1 MTAVVAAMVALS
13 ALPQQAP
20 YDSVFERLRN
30 LAPDA
35 IAPVKNVVLKR
46 DAMELRFD
54 SGYAY
59 LLTPVSGRTIGIAFA
74 GAGSLTFQPPLL
86 VEQFNLQRVL
96 GDTGISGPIT
106 AAAFVFTDS
115 TAEELKRQLTFESR
129 GLGDLGTARDAVS
142 DALDYLIDDRS
153 HSAPSTLTTALLNQ
167 SASGYF
173 AAYVKRARG
182 ESVMIEYDPLETE
195 EMALYRRGKMPG
207 QRVETVCRFQRS
219 QDLAAN
225 VSETDEHPQLLD
237 VGPYDIDATI
247 EGNLKFSAH
256 ATLRLAGRTEPQRW
270 AVFYLY
276 HELDVDSISAGGQAL
291 TFYRRDHATPLWVRF
306 PRAIGPGDTLSLRIS
321 YHGPLIA
328 LSSIME
334 ELIPKEYLR
343 ELGPALDSWVDI
355 KSEFLWYP
363 IYSSPERYDMRLT
376 FHTPR
381 NLQFASI
388 GRRVRADTSDKVITT
403 QWITEYPTNTAS
415 FNIGKFEEFQIRDPR
430 IPPVTVHINADAHR
444 ILQKLIPHSRS
455 GAEDVGSDIANS
467 LSFFTQ
473 MFGPPLFH
481 HYYATEAPQ
490 SHGAAFPGLV
500 RLSWQTYLS
509 YSTKGSDESFRAHE
523 IAHQWWYYGVE
534 PATYR
539 DAWLSEGFSEFS
551 GLWYM
556 QTVLRDNE
564 KYLKKLRD
572 ARDEIRHERGKAAP
586 IGLGTR
592 ASESWRGDYSLMTY
606 QKGAW
611 VLHMLRNL
619 LLDINT
625 MREDRFQAMMRDY
638 YTTFRGKRVTTQDFQ
653 RMVEKHLGQPMDWF
667 FDEWVYGTAIPTYT
681 LSWKAETDSAG
692 KPALRLRVR
701 QRDVP
706 PGFGMYVPVLIKFQ
720 QGEAMVRILVRD
732 TTTNAIIRVPTKPTS
747 VVLNPLESVLADVKT
762 ESWSD
767 Q

>member
-1 MTAVVAAMVALS
+1 MYTVLTLVVAATTLQGS
-13 ALPQQAP
+13 TS
-20 YDSVFERLRN
+20 DSVFERLRN

-46 DAMELRFD
+46 DAMELRLD

-59 LLTPVSGRTIGIAFA
+59 LLTPVSGRTIGIAFV

-106 AAAFVFTDS
+106 AAAFVFADS
-115 TAEELKRQLTFESR
+115 TAEELKRQLTFRSR
-129 GLGDLGTARDAVS
+129 GLGDMGNAQDAVS
-142 DALDYLIDDRS
+142 DALAYLVDDRS
-153 HSAPSTLTTALLNQ
+153 RSAPASLTAALLNQ
-167 SASGYF
+167 SASQYF

-182 ESVMIEYDPLETE
+182 ESVMIEYDPLQTE
-195 EMALYRRGKMPG
+195 EMALYRRGKMLG

-219 QDLAAN
+219 QDLVAN
-225 VSETDEHPQLLD
+225 VSESDEHSQPLD

-256 ATLRLAGRTEPQRW
+256 ATLQLSGRIDPQRW

-276 HELDVDSISAGGQAL
+276 EELDVDSVSGGGQAL
-291 TFYRRDHATPLWVRF
+291 AFFRRDHAQPLWVRF
-306 PRAIGPGDTLSLRIS
+306 PRAIGPGDTISLRFS

-328 LSSIME
+328 LGSIME
-334 ELIPKEYLR
+334 EIIPRQYLR
-343 ELGPALDSWVDI
+343 EFAPVLDSWADI
-355 KSEFLWYP
+355 RSELLWYP
-363 IYSSPERYDMRLT
+363 VYNSPQRYDMRLT

-381 NLQFASI
+381 NMQFASI
-388 GRRVRADTSDKVITT
+388 GRRLRADTVGKVITT
-403 QWITEYPTNTAS
+403 QWVTENPTNIAS
-415 FNIGKFEEFQIRDPR
+415 FNIGRFEEFQIRDPR
-430 IPPVTVHINADAHR
+430 IPPVTVHFNAEAHR
-444 ILQKLIPHSRS
+444 ILQTLIPHSRS

-473 MFGPPLFH
+473 MFGPPPFQ

-490 SHGAAFPGLV
+490 SHGLSLPGLV

-509 YSTKGSDESFRAHE
+509 YSSKGSDESFRAHE

-556 QTVLRDNE
+556 QTVLEDNE

-572 ARDEIRHERGKAAP
+572 ARDDIRRERGKAAP

-611 VLHMLRNL
+611 VLHMLRNM
-619 LLDINT
+619 LLDVRT

-638 YTTFRGKRVTTQDFQ
+638 YMTYRGKRVTTQDFQ
-653 RMVEKHLGQPMDWF
+653 RTVEKHLGQPMDWF
-667 FDEWVYGTAIPTYT
+667 FDEWVYGTAVPTYAF
-681 LSWKAETDSAG
+681 SWKAETDSTG
-692 KPALRLRVR
+692 KPAVRLRVR
-701 QRDVP
+701 QSDVP
-706 PGFGMYVPVLIKFQ
+706 PGFGMYVPVLIKFD
-720 QGEAMVRILVRD
+720 QGEAMIRMLVRD
-732 TTTNAIIRVPTKPTS
+732 DKTEALVRLPAAPRRVI
-747 VVLNPLESVLADVKT
+747 LNPLESVLADVKT
-762 ESWSD
+762 EGWSND
-767 Q
+767 R